1 MVIIDCVISREKER
15 ADCTMNSVH
24 EMDKPDKA
32 NEQSPSQC
40 DAHSGKNSNLNEFL
54 KYYDSSEKKTEITAK
69 INNLDKAAAN
79 ENPDIG
85 GMWSANWVVVVTASL
100 VVLGYAMQRFA
111 RIPSEPLCWTS
122 VLKPGGIFVSA
133 LATAAAA
140 LIGWK
145 CKRDLATIQ
154 LKLDALDIWEK
165 VHPIEAK
172 SNSEN
177 NVERREI
184 YLLKRSY
191 VNTILWGLSGVTIL
205 GAFATT
211 LGSVI

>member
-1 MVIIDCVISREKER
+1 MNCVREMDE
-15 ADCTMNSVH
+15 T
-24 EMDKPDKA
+24 DKPDKP
-32 NEQSPSQC
+32 SLSQC
-40 DAHSGKNSNLNEFL
+40 DAHSGENSKLNEFL
-54 KYYDSSEKKTEITAK
+54 KDYESSEKKKDVKEK
-69 INNLDKAAAN
+69 IDNLDQAAAN

-85 GMWSANWVVVVTASL
+85 DMWSADWVVVVTAFL

-111 RIPSEPLCWTS
+111 RIPHESLCLTS
-122 VLKPGGIFVSA
+122 VLKSGGILVSA

-165 VHPIEAK
+165 VNPVEAE
-172 SNSEN
+172 SDSEN
-177 NVERREI
+177 NVERREV

-211 LGSVI
+211 LGSGI